1 MSKVA
6 TVTLFNLLPTVV
18 VAYPVIKGFFVKII
32 IPRVSIPGRADTKV
46 YVKKLILRGFI
57 ASNRYVI
64 EIYALWVVCESGKR
78 NA

>member
-6 TVTLFNLLPTVV
+6 TVTLLVLLPTVV

-32 IPRVSIPGRADTKV
+32 EPRADSPGHADTKV

-64 EIYALWVVCESGKR
+64 EIYALWVVCESGKM